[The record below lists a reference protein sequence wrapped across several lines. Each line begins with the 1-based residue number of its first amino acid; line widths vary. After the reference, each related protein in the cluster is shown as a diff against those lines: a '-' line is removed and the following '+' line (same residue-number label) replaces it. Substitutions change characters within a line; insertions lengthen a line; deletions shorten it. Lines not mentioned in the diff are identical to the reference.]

1 MFIRLEDNIIN
12 INEIRNVTM
21 DSIGYG
27 KGVVKI
33 IFRTCQDPLIFT
45 SRPLAE
51 CRALIN
57 ALTEACVTKN
67 N

>member
-33 IFRTCQDPLIFT
+33 IFRKVVKL
-45 SRPLAE
+45 
-51 CRALIN
+51 
-57 ALTEACVTKN
+57 
-67 N
+67 

>member
-1 MFIRLEDNIIN
+1 MFIRIEDNIIN
-12 INEIRNVTM
+12 ISEIRNVELNA
-21 DSIGYG
+21 IGYG

-33 IFRTCQDPLIFT
+33 FFRNGKDDLLFT

-51 CRALIN
+51 CRSIMDI
-57 ALTEACVTKN
+57 LTEACVGKN